1 MGPEFTAPLTVFG
14 AIVAIVWIVQAYI
27 SRNRRAVLD
36 TVRAAIERGHE
47 LTPETI
53 RALGVPRRSRHG
65 DLKWGV
71 IWLAIAA
78 AIITMG
84 AITSAVEY
92 DDEAF
97 LMTLGV
103 AAFPG
108 FVGIALLF
116 FWLVTR
122 GRDD

>member
-14 AIVAIVWIVQAYI
+14 SIVAIVWIIQAYI
-27 SRNRRAVLD
+27 SKNRRAVLE
-36 TVRAAIERGHE
+36 TIRMAIEKGQE
-47 LTPETI
+47 LTPETV
-53 RALGVPRRSRHG
+53 RALGVPRRNRHG

-78 AIITMG
+78 ACVVAGFIG
-84 AITSAVEY
+84 AKVDY
-92 DDEAF
+92 DDEHF
-97 LMTLGV
+97 WTMLGV

-108 FVGIALLF
+108 FVGLALLF